1 METRRVLLRE
11 VREDDLTALFSWR
24 NTRTFRSFFH
34 HTDAPV
40 DFAGFRDEFR
50 WDSLVRPFQYVIEKK
65 TNHQPIGLTFVHT
78 YSDAAR
84 ECFLNVFLD
93 EASRRVGFGVDAF
106 ALFYRFLF
114 ERVGIERI
122 YVDVFAA
129 NSFSLAGVR
138 HIGLQQMDTLVARD
152 TQTGSPNDAVRF
164 VGDRTVLPKIYN
176 LLEKLC

>member
-11 VREDDLTALFSWR
+11 VREDDFPALFLWR

-34 HTDAPV
+34 HTNVSV

-65 TNHQPIGLTFVHT
+65 ANHQPIGLTFVHT
-78 YSDAAR
+78 YSDVAR

-93 EASRRVGFGVDAF
+93 EASRRVGFGVDVF

-114 ERVGIERI
+114 EIVGIERV

-129 NSFSLAGVR
+129 NSFSLAGSR
-138 HIGLQQMDTLVARD
+138 HIGLKQADTVVVRD
-152 TQTGSPNDAVRF
+152 TRTDSPNEVVRF
-164 VGDRTVLPKIYN
+164 VGDRTLLLKIYN